1 MATATKEAVLVSAV
15 DLARQAAIECAE
27 NPAHVGEHLGVVF
40 VGERLVSHQF
50 ACTAPGYRGW
60 HWTVTLARV
69 PRGRVATICESEL
82 LPGDDAIL
90 APAWLPWSE
99 RLRPGDI
106 GPGDILPFMADDPR
120 LVPGYVP
127 TGDEEQDRVAIED
140 LALARARVLSLQGRD
155 RAAERWYAGSQGPTS
170 PGALAAS
177 AACQTCGFIVP
188 LSGLLGQVFGVCA
201 NEWSSDDG
209 KVVSLD
215 HGCGAHSETDLDPHA
230 SDWPEP
236 GALFDDLDVELVS
249 LLAEEPAAIPEVLEH
264 AAQVEPGSADA
275 QSRHVDPSK
284 PSEPEPTEQPP
295 AEPDSDEPQSRHV
308 DPAKPEEPD
317 EPDEP
322 EHAESDEP
330 EARHVDPAQPDGPDE
345 PEHAAPEHAE
355 PEHEG
360 GQPDDDEPEH
370 AAPEHAEPEHAAP
383 EHAAPEPGDL
393 DEPGSSEPSAS
404 PEP

>member
-15 DLARQAAIECAE
+15 DLARQAAVECAE

-50 ACTAPGYRGW
+50 ASTAPGYRGW

-120 LVPGYVP
+120 LEPGYVP

-140 LALARARVLSLQGRD
+140 LALARVRLLSPHGRD
-155 RAAERWYAGSQGPTS
+155 RVADRWYAGSQGPTS

-177 AACQTCGFIVP
+177 AACQACGFVVP
-188 LSGLLGQVFGVCA
+188 LSGPLGQVFGVCA

-209 KVVSLD
+209 KVVTLD

-230 SDWPEP
+230 SDWPDP

-249 LLAEEPAAIPEVLEH
+249 LLAEEPAAIPEVLDL
-264 AAQVEPGSADA
+264 AAQVEPESADRE
-275 QSRHVDPSK
+275 SRHVDPSK
-284 PSEPEPTEQPP
+284 PTEPEPAAPAP
-295 AEPDSDEPQSRHV
+295 AEPEPESRHV
-308 DPAKPEEPD
+308 DPAKPTEP

-322 EHAESDEP
+322 EPAEP
-330 EARHVDPAQPDGPDE
+330 EPTEPESRHVDPAEPDHSE
-345 PEHAAPEHAE
+345 PEH
-355 PEHEG
+355 
-360 GQPDDDEPEH
+360 DE
-370 AAPEHAEPEHAAP
+370 PEHAEPEHAEP
-383 EHAAPEPGDL
+383 EHADL
-393 DEPGSSEPSAS
+393 DEPASSEPSAS